1 MIVKTELLQNS
12 GPAHGNL
19 SNAFEERDITIA
31 LLLFND
37 MEMSGP
43 VFCVFYNLAVQIC
56 ALGIL

>member
-1 MIVKTELLQNS
+1 MEDNDSKNGVTLQNS

-19 SNAFEERDITIA
+19 SNPFEERDITIG

-43 VFCVFYNLAVQIC
+43 VFCVFYNLSLIH
-56 ALGIL
+56 I